1 MAGVSK
7 REDAIKLRAKGLTF
21 REIGHRLGV
30 SRERARQL
38 VTFPEA
44 GPVGRP
50 RIYSSDAE
58 RQRAYRQRRREE
70 KPDGK
75 ARSQ

>member
-7 REDAIKLRAKGLTF
+7 REDAIRLRAEGLTY
-21 REIGHRLGV
+21 REIGLRLGV
-30 SRERARQL
+30 SRERARQF
-38 VTFPEA
+38 VTFPKP

-50 RIYSSDAE
+50 RIYGSAAE
-58 RQRAYRQRRREE
+58 RQKAYRQR
-70 KPDGK
+70 KGGHNGK